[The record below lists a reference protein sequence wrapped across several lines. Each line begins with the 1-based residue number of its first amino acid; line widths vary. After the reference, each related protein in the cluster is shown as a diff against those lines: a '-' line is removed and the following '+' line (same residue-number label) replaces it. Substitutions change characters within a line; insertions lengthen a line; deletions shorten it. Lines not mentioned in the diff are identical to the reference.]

1 MELKRVVVTGLG
13 AITPV
18 GNTAKDFW
26 EGLVSGRNGVGEIT
40 RFDSSNYKT
49 HFAAEVKD
57 YDPLNYFDR
66 KDARKYDLFAQYAL
80 ISAFEA
86 VENSC
91 INPVNTDYDDVGVIV
106 TAGIGGITHFFQ
118 ESNEYFLGDRV
129 PRFSPYYI
137 PKMILNI
144 PAGIISIKYGFRG
157 PNFATVSACASS
169 SHAIISGFDQI
180 RYGRAKVIVAGGA
193 EAGICEAGI
202 GGFNAMHAL
211 SVRND
216 DPLTASRPFDL
227 NRDGFVMG
235 EGGGCIVLEELE
247 HALHRGADIYAELV
261 GVGMSGDAYHITAPH
276 PDGTGACL
284 SMKRAIVD
292 AGIEKEEIEHIN
304 THGTSTPQGDLAEV
318 TAVTKLFGDHAY
330 QISMNSTKSM
340 TGHLLGGAGA
350 VEAIA
355 TIKALQEG
363 IIPPTINHFEDDP
376 KIDPKLDFTYNTAR
390 KRDIHYALC
399 NAFGFGGH
407 NTSLLFKKYTF

>member
-18 GNTAKDFW
+18 GNNVKDFW
-26 EGLVSGRNGVGEIT
+26 QGLISGKNGVGAIT
-40 RFDSSNYKT
+40 RFDSTNYKT

-66 KDARKYDLFAQYAL
+66 KDVRKYDLFAQFAL
-80 ISAFEA
+80 VAAEEA
-86 VENSC
+86 VQNSHLT
-91 INPVNTDYDDVGVIV
+91 PVNTDFDEVGVV
-106 TAGIGGITHFFQ
+106 LTAGIGGVTHFY
-118 ESNEYFLGDRV
+118 NEVMEHAKGDGV

-144 PAGIISIKYGFRG
+144 PAGVISIKYGFRG

-169 SHAIISGFDQI
+169 SHAIVSGFDLI
-180 RYGRAKVIVAGGA
+180 RTGKATAVLAGGA

-211 SVRND
+211 SLRND
-216 DPLTASRPFDL
+216 DPATASRPFDK

-235 EGGGCIVLEELE
+235 EGGGCVVLEELE
-247 HALHRGADIYAELV
+247 HALKRGADIYAELV

-276 PDGTGACL
+276 PEGYGACL
-284 SMKRAIVD
+284 SMERAIKD
-292 AGIEKEEIEHIN
+292 AGIDRTEIEHIN
-304 THGTSTPQGDLAEV
+304 THGTSTPQGDLAEIV
-318 TAVTKLFGDHAY
+318 AVKKVFGDHAY
-330 QISMNSTKSM
+330 NISLNSTKSM
-340 TGHLLGGAGA
+340 TGHLLGGTGA

-355 TIKALQEG
+355 TIMALHKG

-376 KIDPKLDFTYNTAR
+376 QIDPKLDFTFNTAR
-390 KRDIHYALC
+390 KRDIRYALS
-399 NAFGFGGH
+399 NAFGFGGQ
-407 NTSLLFKKYTF
+407 NTSLLFKKYTL